1 MTFEFRAHH
10 PSAYSR
16 FAILLI
22 VLIAINLF
30 LIAFFFPFLKSMNEA
45 AEKSIVLVVPWL
57 FLLLLPSMI
66 LGLVVYRS
74 FVKTFRFTIEE
85 TSLIIELLKKNKSAA
100 WKKEFD
106 WKDLKAV
113 RLIDFED
120 NHYCNLEFAEKKNN
134 LVIHRESGEF
144 EKFWEAL
151 KAFSPVVA

>member
-30 LIAFFFPFLKSMNEA
+30 LIAFSFPFLKSMNEA

-57 FLLLLPSMI
+57 LLLLLPSVI
-66 LGLVVYRS
+66 LGLVVYHS

-85 TSLIIELLKKNKSAA
+85 TI
-100 WKKEFD
+100 
-106 WKDLKAV
+106 
-113 RLIDFED
+113 
-120 NHYCNLEFAEKKNN
+120 
-134 LVIHRESGEF
+134 
-144 EKFWEAL
+144 
-151 KAFSPVVA
+151 